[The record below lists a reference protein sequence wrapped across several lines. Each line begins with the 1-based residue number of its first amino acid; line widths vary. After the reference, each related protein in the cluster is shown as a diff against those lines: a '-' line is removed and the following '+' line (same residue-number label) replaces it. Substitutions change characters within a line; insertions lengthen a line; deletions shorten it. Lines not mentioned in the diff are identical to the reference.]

1 MSDADH
7 LDRLEALF
15 EALRE
20 ERPRPDKL
28 ASWLSSACLLTRE
41 GDPEAIAEQVR
52 QGHAQIESGVGWSA
66 PSGALRWLYAAMLTQ
81 NDIPVERFLA
91 ARNAFREQMS
101 WFKRSGLQAG
111 GARAALMLCV
121 GSSEDTPIERFL
133 EMREALRPPWWRA
146 NAAITDTYAAIHA
159 ARGDDPAE
167 VLALREAAEA
177 VFGAHRRARGHK
189 RDGAKLCALLKT
201 DPQEALAR
209 FEALDAARDTHKP
222 LRRYSIRQSF
232 MQWAVQGLT
241 VDDALAIDAL
251 RKALPRSVSASGS
264 ARTAVAHL
272 VHTAEHS
279 GLHDGALSA
288 MDAVI
293 AAQTAMMVSVIAA
306 STVAT
311 TASSSSNGGGA

>member
-1 MSDADH
+1 M
-7 LDRLEALF
+7 
-15 EALRE
+15 
-20 ERPRPDKL
+20 
-28 ASWLSSACLLTRE
+28 TRYF
-41 GDPEAIAEQVR
+41 I
-52 QGHAQIESGVGWSA
+52 
-66 PSGALRWLYAAMLTQ
+66 
-81 NDIPVERFLA
+81 
-91 ARNAFREQMS
+91 
-101 WFKRSGLQAG
+101 
-111 GARAALMLCV
+111 
-121 GSSEDTPIERFL
+121 
-133 EMREALRPPWWRA
+133 
-146 NAAITDTYAAIHA
+146 
-159 ARGDDPAE
+159 DD
-167 VLALREAAEA
+167 VIEA
-177 VFGAHRRARGHK
+177 VDRWGAVVRVVITRTQGSTP
-189 RDGAKLCALLKT
+189 RDAGTSMIVAKDDFLGTIGGGKLEY
-201 DPQEALAR
+201 Q
-209 FEALDAARDTHKP
+209 ALDAARETHKP

-311 TASSSSNGGGA
+311 TASSSSNGSGA